1 MTRYITILIFTSLC
15 FVVRAQSVHE
25 VTVAINQ
32 SDGCPVALGLD
43 ESKSFNVHP
52 NPATFSFTIQSA
64 IKEAAI
70 DLIDLNGRKILNKTM
85 TQGILEVDVTNLP
98 SGIYVLHFHYSEGSE
113 KIKIRIQ

>member
-1 MTRYITILIFTSLC
+1 MTRYITILFFSSLC
-15 FVVRAQSVHE
+15 ITVNAQSVHK

-32 SDGCPVALGLD
+32 SDGCPVALALE

-52 NPATFSFTIQSA
+52 NPASFSFTIQSA

-85 TQGILEVDVTNLP
+85 THGLLEIDVTNLQ
-98 SGIYVLHFHYSEGSE
+98 SGIYVLYFHHAEGSE
-113 KIKIRIQ
+113 KTKIRIQ